1 MQDMQ
6 KIHVSKLNGKLEDF
20 QAISVNTLDND
31 FCRKMHKAKN
41 DKIICTKCY
50 SFNTLETKRFG
61 TNLEKAL
68 QRNTDILSKPLDVA
82 DVPFINASYFRFDA
96 HGELLNDTHFKNYIL
111 IAKRN
116 RHCNFALWT
125 KRTDIVNRVAKELDV
140 EMPFNLILVWSNP
153 FIDNVQWK
161 PPKYF
166 HYVFNNVSDDENII
180 YKDTLSKDF
189 TLEEFSKGFSMS
201 TNAIPDDHYKPCT
214 GQKCKDCLNCYQFSN
229 NPCVIEKVKNK

>member
-1 MQDMQ
+1 M
-6 KIHVSKLNGKLEDF
+6 
-20 QAISVNTLDND
+20 
-31 FCRKMHKAKN
+31 
-41 DKIICTKCY
+41 
-50 SFNTLETKRFG
+50 
-61 TNLEKAL
+61 
-68 QRNTDILSKPLDVA
+68 
-82 DVPFINASYFRFDA
+82 
-96 HGELLNDTHFKNYIL
+96 
-111 IAKRN
+111 
-116 RHCNFALWT
+116 WT

-166 HYVFNNVSDDENII
+166 HYVFNNVSNDENII